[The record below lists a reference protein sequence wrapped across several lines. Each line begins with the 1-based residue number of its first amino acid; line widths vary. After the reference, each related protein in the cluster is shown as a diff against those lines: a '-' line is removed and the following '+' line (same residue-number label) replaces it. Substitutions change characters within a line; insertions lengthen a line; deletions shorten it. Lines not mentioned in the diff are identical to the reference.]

1 MNKLKEN
8 IAIEYS
14 TGLLEVL
21 ACAGESLPIKVS
33 YSFSFLFHGD
43 GVKIFLWP
51 VNQVIDIIPTI
62 NIKFQGEYGI
72 TYECELIINIDS
84 SGNSEFLL
92 SPRGISTI
100 KCTHEIDIGNN
111 VDLSEGVEIMEKIYH
126 YLYISNNALRLYTKL
141 LNKEK
146 VIAGLS
152 DFEVKELRILTEM
165 LHRSILDKNVV
176 EAKKTL
182 SLLSEWDF
190 KLTCI

>member
-14 TGLLEVL
+14 AGLLKIL
-21 ACAGESLPIKVS
+21 ACAGESLPIKIN
-33 YSFSFLFHGD
+33 YSFSFLFHRD

-51 VNQVIDIIPTI
+51 VNQVIDMIPTM
-62 NIKFQGEYGI
+62 NIKFQGGYGI

-84 SGNSEFLL
+84 NGYSEFFL
-92 SPRGISTI
+92 SPKGVATV
-100 KCTHEIDIGNN
+100 KCTHTINIANK
-111 VDLSEGVEIMEKIYH
+111 VDLSGDVEVMEKIYH

-146 VIAGLS
+146 VIAGLNG
-152 DFEVKELRILTEM
+152 FEVKELRRLTEM
-165 LHRSILDKNVV
+165 LHRSIMDKNIE
-176 EAKKTL
+176 EAKKIL

-190 KLTCI
+190 KLSCM